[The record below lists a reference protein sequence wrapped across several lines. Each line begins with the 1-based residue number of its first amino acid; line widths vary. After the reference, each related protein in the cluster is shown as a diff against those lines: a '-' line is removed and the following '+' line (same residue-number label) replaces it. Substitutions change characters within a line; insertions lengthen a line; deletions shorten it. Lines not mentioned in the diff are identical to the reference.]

1 MKLRGSHAQ
10 NRKGAVRSEETK
22 KVSPR
27 IMGHIFCPAGSGF
40 PENSKIDLV
49 ILFG

>member
-22 KVSPR
+22 QVSPR
-27 IMGHIFCPAGSGF
+27 IMGDTLGRALSGF
-40 PENSKIDLV
+40 PENSKTDLV
-49 ILFG
+49 VLFG